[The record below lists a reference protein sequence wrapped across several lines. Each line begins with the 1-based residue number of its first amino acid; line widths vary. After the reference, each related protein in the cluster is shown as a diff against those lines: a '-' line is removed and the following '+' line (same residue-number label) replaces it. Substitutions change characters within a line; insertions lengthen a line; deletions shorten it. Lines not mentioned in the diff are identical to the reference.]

1 MKRTTGILTALLL
14 FATINFPS
22 HLPPLCVHRKRRMQ
36 GSKLNKIKGG
46 MRMIAEH
53 KTFRHFCQNL
63 LFANA
68 KAQNKHRVLT

>member
-14 FATINFPS
+14 FATINFPP

-46 MRMIAEH
+46 MRMIAE
-53 KTFRHFCQNL
+53 Q
-63 LFANA
+63 
-68 KAQNKHRVLT
+68 